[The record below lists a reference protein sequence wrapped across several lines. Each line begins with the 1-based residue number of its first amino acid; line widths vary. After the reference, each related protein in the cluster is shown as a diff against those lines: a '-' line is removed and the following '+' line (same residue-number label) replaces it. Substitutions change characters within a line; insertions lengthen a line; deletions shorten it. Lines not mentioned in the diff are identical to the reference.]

1 MVEAL
6 TKSKKLYQ
14 ICKNITQCRDGPT
27 LEKDYRGNSI
37 EAKNLNFWLD
47 TILYQTLLTLENA
60 HAEDG
65 KSLVSLILERGRSGL
80 RQL

>member
-1 MVEAL
+1 MVEAF
-6 TKSKKLYQ
+6 TKSKKLHQ

-27 LEKDYRGNSI
+27 LEYEYHGNSL
-37 EAKNLNFWLD
+37 EAKNLSFRLD
-47 TILYQTLLTLENA
+47 TIVYQTLLTLENA

-65 KSLVSLILERGRSGL
+65 KSLVSLILERGDSGL